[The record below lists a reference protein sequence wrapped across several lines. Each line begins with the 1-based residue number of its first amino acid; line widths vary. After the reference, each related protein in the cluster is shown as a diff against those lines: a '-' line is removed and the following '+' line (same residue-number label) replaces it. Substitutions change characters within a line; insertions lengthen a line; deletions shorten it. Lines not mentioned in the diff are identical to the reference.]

1 MPSGL
6 HTAIICRSYSINAFH
21 CKCIHAKTSE
31 HCSIETGIFRRA
43 SCLASGNLALKT
55 FPNWKIWLI
64 GPRLFLQTMWFMLNT
79 YFLSG
84 SLEFRYGLGRV
95 PTWPAPTPWVP
106 SLQWAA
112 LSRGITGLW
121 PHFHCWDRIYS
132 VWPFVEGKEHKEA
145 CTWIS
150 PDATCVFPLIIPSV
164 TLAVTITLCWVLRQC
179 GWFYGHGRTGVQCA
193 WD

>member
-1 MPSGL
+1 M
-6 HTAIICRSYSINAFH
+6 HFIASIFMQKLVNIAVLKPESLEEPA
-21 CKCIHAKTSE
+21 CKVGSW
-31 HCSIETGIFRRA
+31 
-43 SCLASGNLALKT
+43 LASGNLALKT
-55 FPNWKIWLI
+55 VPNWKIWLI

-84 SLEFRYGLGRV
+84 SLEFRYRLGRV

-150 PDATCVFPLIIPSV
+150 PDATCVFPLIISSV
-164 TLAVTITLCWVLRQC
+164 TLAMTTTLCHIWWVFKGNLQM
-179 GWFYGHGRTGVQCA
+179 GGYLGNPITVP
-193 WD
+193 